1 MIGLIIGVIIT
12 GGVGVLL
19 VILGFLLWKREM
31 ITLLHNYHV
40 SNVSPENRR
49 AFCKLS
55 GIGLIVIGLS
65 LLITAVILGITDSA
79 YSFICFGVGFAAGL
93 FALIAAGMKYNQ

>member
-55 GIGLIVIGLS
+55 GSGLIVIGLS
-65 LLITAVILGITDSA
+65 LLITAVVLGITDSA
-79 YSFICFGVGFAAGL
+79 YSFICFGVGFAVGL
-93 FALIAAGMKYNQ
+93 FALVAAGMMYNQ

>member
-65 LLITAVILGITDSA
+65 LLITAVVLGITDSA
-79 YSFICFGVGFAAGL
+79 YSFICFGVGSAVGL

>member
-1 MIGLIIGVIIT
+1 MIGLIVGVIIT

-65 LLITAVILGITDSA
+65 LLITAVVLGITDSA
-79 YSFICFGVGFAAGL
+79 YSFICFGA
-93 FALIAAGMKYNQ
+93 

>member
-19 VILGFLLWKREM
+19 VVLGFLLWKREM

-55 GIGLIVIGLS
+55 GSGLIVIGLS
-65 LLITAVILGITDSA
+65 LLITAVVLGITDSA
-79 YSFICFGVGFAAGL
+79 YSFICFGVGFAVGL
-93 FALIAAGMKYNQ
+93 FALVAAGMMYNQ